1 MFVGRKKELAELTAD
16 SKKSGIPVVVL
27 YGREGVGKTTLA
39 REFARERNCVY
50 YLGRELSK
58 EEQKRYFQEVLEQVA
73 ELVNKAVRA
82 ALSATATEAA
92 KATKA
97 AEKIC
102 FIVDEFDVMEKA
114 YKDFFAELD
123 AYVSES
129 AWEDRVMLLLI
140 SSSTQ
145 WVENQMVDDMGTFAA
160 RVVQVMKLKEFT
172 FLEMV
177 NRFPGSTTEECIT
190 IYSILGGVPG
200 YLDLWNPSETVK
212 ENIIRLM
219 LLPGGPLRKEAARFL
234 KTSLRELPFYNTILS
249 VLAEDEPKLNY
260 LYNRTGFSRA
270 KISVYI
276 KNLIQIDVAEKY
288 FSYEPKKKES
298 VLKGLYGISD
308 RFLHFWYK
316 FIFPNSSALECEAAE
331 QFYENYIENK
341 LYEFVEQTYISVCKE
356 FLVLMGQYGK
366 LPGTFDQ
373 PESFYGK
380 EGVIPI
386 VLTGKDGK
394 LLVAQCKWS
403 AEPMTGTDFEDLLK
417 RTEQLGQEADYYY
430 LFSKEGFR
438 SELSVVA
445 SGMDNIEL
453 IDLESL

>member
-1 MFVGRKKELAELTAD
+1 MFVGRKKELAELKAGC
-16 SKKSGIPVVVL
+16 KKSGVPVFVL

-39 REFARERNCVY
+39 KEFARERNCVY

-58 EEQKRYFQEVLEQVA
+58 EEQKRYFQEVLGQVT

-92 KATKA
+92 KA

-102 FIVDEFDVMEKA
+102 LIVDEFDVMEKA
-114 YKDFFAELD
+114 YKDFFVELD

-129 AWEDRVMLLLI
+129 AWEDRVMLLLV
-140 SSSTQ
+140 SSSVQ
-145 WVENQMVDDMGTFAA
+145 WIENQMVDDMGAFAA
-160 RVVQVMKLKEFT
+160 RIVQVMKLKEFT

-190 IYSILGGVPG
+190 IYSLLGGVPG
-200 YLDLWNPSETVK
+200 YLDLWDPSESVR

-219 LLPGGPLRKEAARFL
+219 LTPDGPLRKEAARFL

-288 FSYEPKKKES
+288 FSYEPKKKEY
-298 VLKGLYGISD
+298 VMKGLYGISD

-316 FIFPNSSALECEAAE
+316 FIFPNSSALEYEEAE
-331 QFYENYIENK
+331 RFYENYIENK
-341 LYEFVEQTYISVCKE
+341 LYGFVEQTYIRVCKE
-356 FLVLMGQYGK
+356 FLVLMDQYGK
-366 LPGTFDQ
+366 LPGKFGQ

-380 EGVIPI
+380 EGMIPI
-386 VLTGKDGK
+386 VLTGQDEK
-394 LLVAQCKWS
+394 LLVALCKWS
-403 AEPMTGTDFEDLLK
+403 AELMTGADFETLLK

-438 SELSVVA
+438 SELSVAV

>member
-92 KATKA
+92 KAAKA

-288 FSYEPKKKES
+288 FSFEPKKKEY
-298 VLKGLYGISD
+298 VMKGLYGISD